1 MYVNIYLYPYYGTQ
15 SCSFFSTFPASLPT
29 KSRIAVRSPP
39 GATWSRLGAVLGP
52 SWAPLPPPGAV
63 LGPPWAPIWT
73 PLGPSWGHLSAFA
86 TKKAILSKVC
96 VFPRFWPLFGLL
108 RSLAAVKLGSTWGQ
122 FCNFNEVRRNSSLRC
137 SSEHVLV
144 ASRSHSFRSGRPKAR
159 QEGPKEAPKGP
170 QRGGPE
176 GGKTGYEI
184 GLELEGLFGPILEPF
199 GSSS

>member
-1 MYVNIYLYPYYGTQ
+1 MHVCIYIYTPITVPSQ
-15 SCSFFSTFPASLPT
+15 EAFFARFRLRFRPNLASQCDHLPARLG
-29 KSRIAVRSPP
+29 AGLERSWGRLGPVCPP
-39 GATWSRLGAVLGP
+39 GGRLGAVLGP
-52 SWAPLPPPGAV
+52 HLD
-63 LGPPWAPIWT
+63 

-86 TKKAILSKVC
+86 TKKAILSKVY
-96 VFPRFWPLFGLL
+96 VFLRFWPLFGLL

-122 FCNFNEVRRNSSLRC
+122 FCNFNEVRRNSSLRR
-137 SSEHVLV
+137 SSEHVLM
-144 ASRSHSFRSGRPKAR
+144 ASRSHSFRSRRPKAP
-159 QEGPKEAPKGP
+159 QEGPEGAPKGP